1 MSAAKVAISMDQRV
15 LRRLDSLVKT
25 RVFRTRSEAIQKAVE
40 EKLGRLEKS
49 RLARECAKLSK
60 SEEQALAD
68 EGLGAD
74 TKEWP
79 AY

>member
-1 MSAAKVAISMDQRV
+1 MNAAKVAISMDQRI
-15 LRRLDSLVKT
+15 LLRLDSLVKA
-25 RVFRTRSEAIQKAVE
+25 RVFRTRSEGIQKAVE
-40 EKLGRLEKS
+40 EKLGRLERS

-60 SEEQALAD
+60 AEEQAMAE

-74 TKEWP
+74 AKEWP